1 MEYRVDLVVLS
12 EQKQNCRFGLTFH
25 NLSDQDLHNWSL
37 IFAFD
42 RYILPDSISN
52 GQLKQ
57 IGSYCTL
64 KPEGWCWQLTIIF
77 TASSVLVRIHSV
89 TILMDSMK
97 PWSTLKST
105 ATCSELKSM
114 SRRSYW
120 LHRTVNVV
128 RSLPA

>member
-12 EQKQNCRFGLTFH
+12 EQKKNCRFGLTFH

-64 KPEGWCWQLTIIF
+64 KPEGL
-77 TASSVLVRIHSV
+77 VLAANH
-89 TILMDSMK
+89 
-97 PWSTLKST
+97 
-105 ATCSELKSM
+105 
-114 SRRSYW
+114 
-120 LHRTVNVV
+120 HF
-128 RSLPA
+128 

>member
-64 KPEGWCWQLTIIF
+64 KPEGL
-77 TASSVLVRIHSV
+77 VLAANHHFYCEFSIGSNPFRYYSDGFNEA
-89 TILMDSMK
+89 L
-97 PWSTLKST
+97 
-105 ATCSELKSM
+105 
-114 SRRSYW
+114 
-120 LHRTVNVV
+120 VNFEVNGN
-128 RSLPA
+128 L

>member
-57 IGSYCTL
+57 IGSYCTSNQ
-64 KPEGWCWQLTIIF
+64 KGWCWQLTIILLR
-77 TASSVLVRIHSV
+77 VQ
-89 TILMDSMK
+89 
-97 PWSTLKST
+97 
-105 ATCSELKSM
+105 
-114 SRRSYW
+114 YW
-120 LHRTVNVV
+120 FEPIPL
-128 RSLPA
+128 LF

>member
-57 IGSYCTL
+57 VAATAPSNQ
-64 KPEGWCWQLTIIF
+64 KGWSWQLTIILLR
-77 TASSVLVRIHSV
+77 VQ
-89 TILMDSMK
+89 
-97 PWSTLKST
+97 
-105 ATCSELKSM
+105 
-114 SRRSYW
+114 YW
-120 LHRTVNVV
+120 FESIPL
-128 RSLPA
+128 LF